1 MKKSLCLA
9 LVVLFMWSVKAQDAG
24 TEPVKKNE
32 ISTNM
37 LDLVIAGS
45 LNFNYERLFDNNQS
59 LFVGVTFF
67 DTYGYYDA
75 GAIDNSDAITLKVA
89 YQIYFSKNKQ
99 HAGFFFYPQVRFRT
113 GEVTVDDYYFFSI
126 DDDSNTDQFSY
137 DTAGVGVGFGLGYKW
152 TFRNRFSLTLN
163 GEIARN
169 LGNFDDDY
177 LSEVEG
183 RFGVIFGYR
192 F

>member
-24 TEPVKKNE
+24 TDPVKKNE

-75 GAIDNSDAITLKVA
+75 GAIDDSDAITLKVA
-89 YQIYFSKNKQ
+89 YQIYFSKNKE

-126 DDDSNTDQFSY
+126 DDESNTDQFSY

>member
-1 MKKSLCLA
+1 MKNILL
-9 LVVLFMWSVKAQDAG
+9 LTMVLLFGWSMNAQETASD
-24 TEPVKKNE
+24 TIKRNE
-32 ISTNM
+32 LSTNL
-37 LDLVIAGS
+37 LDLVVAGS

-59 LFVGVTFF
+59 LFAGITFF

-75 GAIDNSDAITLKVA
+75 GSIDNSNAITLKLA

-113 GEVTVDDYYFFSI
+113 GEVTVDDFFFFSV
-126 DDDSNTDQFSY
+126 DDQSNIEQFKY
-137 DTAGVGVGFGLGYKW
+137 DTAGIGVGFGIGHKW
-152 TFRNRFSLTLN
+152 TFKNRFTLTLN

>member
-1 MKKSLCLA
+1 MKKPLCLA
-9 LVVLFMWSVKAQDAG
+9 LVVLFMWSVKAQNAG
-24 TEPVKKNE
+24 TDPIKKNE

-59 LFVGVTFF
+59 LFVGVTLF

-75 GAIDNSDAITLKVA
+75 GAIDDSDAITLKVA
-89 YQIYFSKNKQ
+89 YQIYFSKSKE

-126 DDDSNTDQFSY
+126 DDDSNTDQFKY

-152 TFRNRFSLTLN
+152 IFRNRFSLTLN